1 MGWNPCGNNVFA
13 PVHTGHA
20 DHRASNTKG
29 IGSCPGGKAAGRGLD
44 HPPQFSAEVKERV
57 NLYVYSLSV
66 TKLPVV
72 GRNLIFPLF
81 QIFIIVLI

>member
-1 MGWNPCGNNVFA
+1 
-13 PVHTGHA
+13 
-20 DHRASNTKG
+20 
-29 IGSCPGGKAAGRGLD
+29 
-44 HPPQFSAEVKERV
+44 
-57 NLYVYSLSV
+57 VYSLSV